1 MCAHC
6 RSEWAERGSR
16 PQRGD
21 TRRPENGPW
30 EHTAASA
37 GVDSAMLMRVNSAS
51 TCAPVHVHAHFLLC
65 LLEGPRSGHA
75 AGATVPRAA
84 GWPPNTPRKAAPRE
98 TADSG
103 QGWQYD
109 MCLEH
114 VVRPEGGRNPR
125 IARAQATGGSP
136 KEPRGP
142 RQWECSAMRRR
153 NEPQTCEA
161 EREPSPSRERVS
173 ACGRR
178 RGSCSRTERGGQGR
192 DAGLHACPWK
202 DGLTRGV
209 ATRAQSR
216 GARGEQARQPGEG
229 GRGPGRGGRRQRGL
243 DG

>member
-1 MCAHC
+1 
-6 RSEWAERGSR
+6 
-16 PQRGD
+16 
-21 TRRPENGPW
+21 
-30 EHTAASA
+30 
-37 GVDSAMLMRVNSAS
+37 MLMRVNSAS

-75 AGATVPRAA
+75 AGAAVPRAA

-142 RQWECSAMRRR
+142 RQRECGAMRRR

-192 DAGLHACPWK
+192 DAGAPRLSLERRAHARSG
-202 DGLTRGV
+202 DEGAEQGS
-209 ATRAQSR
+209 AGRA
-216 GARGEQARQPGEG
+216 GPAARGGWPRA
-229 GRGPGRGGRRQRGL
+229 GPGRPPAAGTGRLKGTQHWSVAPCWGVPDNPKPSAL
-243 DG
+243 FKKGDCYL

>member
-1 MCAHC
+1 
-6 RSEWAERGSR
+6 
-16 PQRGD
+16 
-21 TRRPENGPW
+21 
-30 EHTAASA
+30 
-37 GVDSAMLMRVNSAS
+37 MLMRVNSAS
-51 TCAPVHVHAHFLLC
+51 TCAPVHVRAHFLLC

-84 GWPPNTPRKAAPRE
+84 GWPPNTPQKAAPRE

-142 RQWECSAMRRR
+142 RQPECGAMRRR

-192 DAGLHACPWK
+192 DAGTPRPSLERRAHARSG
-202 DGLTRGV
+202 DEGAEQGS
-209 ATRAQSR
+209 AGRA
-216 GARGEQARQPGEG
+216 GPAARGGWPRA
-229 GRGPGRGGRRQRGL
+229 GPGRPPAAGTGRLKGTQHWSVAPCWGVPDNPKPSAL
-243 DG
+243 FKKGDCYL

>member
-1 MCAHC
+1 
-6 RSEWAERGSR
+6 
-16 PQRGD
+16 
-21 TRRPENGPW
+21 
-30 EHTAASA
+30 
-37 GVDSAMLMRVNSAS
+37 MLMRVNSAS

-75 AGATVPRAA
+75 AGAAVPRAA

-142 RQWECSAMRRR
+142 RQRECSAMRRR

-216 GARGEQARQPGEG
+216 GARGEQAGRAGPAARG
-229 GRGPGRGGRRQRGL
+229 GWPRAGPGRPPAAGTGRLKGTQHWSVAPCWGVPDNPKPSAL
-243 DG
+243 FKKGNCYL

>member
-1 MCAHC
+1 
-6 RSEWAERGSR
+6 
-16 PQRGD
+16 
-21 TRRPENGPW
+21 
-30 EHTAASA
+30 
-37 GVDSAMLMRVNSAS
+37 MRVNSAS

-75 AGATVPRAA
+75 AGAAVPRAA

-142 RQWECSAMRRR
+142 RQRECSAMRRR

-216 GARGEQARQPGEG
+216 GAWGEQAGRAGGASRPGS
-229 GRGPGRGGRRQRGL
+229 PGRVAAGRAGAAASSGDWTAEGDAALECGALLGSPRHSQTERFV
-243 DG
+243 

>member
-1 MCAHC
+1 
-6 RSEWAERGSR
+6 
-16 PQRGD
+16 
-21 TRRPENGPW
+21 
-30 EHTAASA
+30 
-37 GVDSAMLMRVNSAS
+37 MLMRVNSAS
-51 TCAPVHVHAHFLLC
+51 TCAPVHVRAHFLLC

-75 AGATVPRAA
+75 AGAAVPRAA

-125 IARAQATGGSP
+125 IAHAQATGGSP

-142 RQWECSAMRRR
+142 RQPECSAMRRR

-173 ACGRR
+173 AWGRR

-192 DAGLHACPWK
+192 DAGAPRPSLERRAHARSG
-202 DGLTRGV
+202 DEGAEQGS
-209 ATRAQSR
+209 AGRA
-216 GARGEQARQPGEG
+216 GPAARGGWPRA
-229 GRGPGRGGRRQRGL
+229 GPGRPPAAGTGRLKGTQHWSVAPCWGVPDNPKPSAL
-243 DG
+243 FKKGSCYL

>member
-1 MCAHC
+1 
-6 RSEWAERGSR
+6 
-16 PQRGD
+16 
-21 TRRPENGPW
+21 
-30 EHTAASA
+30 
-37 GVDSAMLMRVNSAS
+37 MLMRVNSAS
-51 TCAPVHVHAHFLLC
+51 TCAPVHVRAHFLLC

-125 IARAQATGGSP
+125 IARVQATGGSP

-142 RQWECSAMRRR
+142 RQRECSAMRRR

-192 DAGLHACPWK
+192 DAGAPRPSLERRAHARSG
-202 DGLTRGV
+202 DEGAEQGS
-209 ATRAQSR
+209 AGRA
-216 GARGEQARQPGEG
+216 GPAARGGWPRA
-229 GRGPGRGGRRQRGL
+229 GPGRPPAAGTGRLKGTQHWSVAPCWGVPDNPKPSAL
-243 DG
+243 FKKGNCYL

>member
-1 MCAHC
+1 
-6 RSEWAERGSR
+6 
-16 PQRGD
+16 
-21 TRRPENGPW
+21 
-30 EHTAASA
+30 
-37 GVDSAMLMRVNSAS
+37 MLMRVNSAS

-142 RQWECSAMRRR
+142 WQRECSAMRRR

-192 DAGLHACPWK
+192 DAGAPRLSLERRAHARSG
-202 DGLTRGV
+202 DEGAEQGS
-209 ATRAQSR
+209 AGRA
-216 GARGEQARQPGEG
+216 GPAARGGWPRA
-229 GRGPGRGGRRQRGL
+229 GPGRPPAAGTGRLKGTQHWSVAPCWEAPDNPKPSALFKKGDCYL
-243 DG
+243 